1 MNVLRLRI
9 ALFSLLAI
17 TFLAVLAF
25 PQVAREWRRHQENQL
40 ANQCRQ
46 AASLHR
52 WDELKVLVER
62 WTSQNP
68 SSGEGWMLRGR
79 AAIGRGEWSEAADS
93 FSKVPDWDPQAV
105 AALAEATQLR
115 FRRLNDPLKG
125 AETLERILR
134 INPKAAEAHQQ
145 LIGFYAA
152 TLQRQKLAKQ
162 IRAAI
167 AAQCEPPEAYAYDF
181 LLFTLRDNNTVS
193 LNARWLKEHP
203 EEEIFLV
210 SNFLLRPE
218 LAVQDSSSASM
229 STASSPSYPESESVS
244 DKKKQVD
251 VMLQRFPQ
259 NIELL
264 AYQANLCIVTGDVRR
279 GAEILAQAPASAGT
293 DARFWRLE
301 GWIHESN
308 QEFDKAIS
316 AYHRG
321 LELHAVDWNTMIR
334 LSVVERRKQNL
345 AEVKRLTAL
354 VERALELRRDLRKDD
369 GSKTPSPAILGEL
382 AQYYRDCGEKTVGP
396 ALERRIGGRSVR

>member
-17 TFLAVLAF
+17 TLLAVLAF

-46 AASLHR
+46 AASLRR

-125 AETLERILR
+125 AETLERILK

-167 AAQCEPPEAYAYDF
+167 AAQCEPPEA
-181 LLFTLRDNNTVS
+181 
-193 LNARWLKEHP
+193 
-203 EEEIFLV
+203 
-210 SNFLLRPE
+210 
-218 LAVQDSSSASM
+218 
-229 STASSPSYPESESVS
+229 
-244 DKKKQVD
+244 
-251 VMLQRFPQ
+251 
-259 NIELL
+259 
-264 AYQANLCIVTGDVRR
+264 
-279 GAEILAQAPASAGT
+279 
-293 DARFWRLE
+293 DA
-301 GWIHESN
+301 
-308 QEFDKAIS
+308 
-316 AYHRG
+316 
-321 LELHAVDWNTMIR
+321 
-334 LSVVERRKQNL
+334 
-345 AEVKRLTAL
+345 
-354 VERALELRRDLRKDD
+354 
-369 GSKTPSPAILGEL
+369 
-382 AQYYRDCGEKTVGP
+382 
-396 ALERRIGGRSVR
+396 